1 MNVKQIIR
9 EQKNKLMW
17 ILLFSILLG
26 AIIVFQAYLIVEIIH
41 TIFLENQPF
50 ESVVTLLSLLFIL
63 LLGRALFIHFI
74 GSVSL
79 KLGFQAKKK
88 IRNRLLDHFSTK
100 SLTPTNEDQSGKKIG
115 LMLDTVDEIDPYFS
129 EYLPKVIQA
138 STIPII
144 LLGVIFYFNYP
155 SGLIILFTAP
165 FIPLFMAIIGMKT
178 RDKSEEQ
185 IEQMNAFSAQFLDTL
200 QGLKTLKLF
209 GKAKQSESK
218 IETST
223 LGFRNATMDVLK
235 VAFAS
240 AFMMELISMLSMGL
254 IALEVS
260 FRMIVFDSIT
270 FHTAFF
276 VLLLAPE
283 FYVLLKELSSA
294 FHSGRESLTAIKKI
308 NEEISTDAND
318 VSWGTQKLQTGSPSS
333 IQLNNVD
340 MQYPNDGFMLGPINL
355 HIDPYEKIALI
366 GESGSG
372 KTTLF
377 HLLAGLMEPQ
387 SGTIYLDGYSKADVD
402 SSSWFRQL
410 GYLSQDPYIFAGT
423 IAENI
428 SLGTD
433 KFVSD
438 QEIWRVLNQVKL
450 DTLVSTLEHGIHT
463 TIGEGGR
470 GLSGGEK
477 QRLALARI
485 LIKQP
490 SILLFDEPTT
500 GLDLK
505 TEKVIQNSLEQ
516 LTEKMTVITIAHR
529 IKTIQSSDR
538 IWIMEEGK
546 IVADGT
552 HKELEHSNEF
562 YQSLITPIR
571 KENME

>member
-1 MNVKQIIR
+1 MDIKKIIR
-9 EQKNKLMW
+9 EQKHKLMW
-17 ILLFSILLG
+17 ILLFSILLAG
-26 AIIVFQAYLIVEIIH
+26 IIVFQAFLIVEIIQS
-41 TIFLENQPF
+41 IFVENEPF
-50 ESVVTLLSLLFIL
+50 EAVITLLILLFIFL
-63 LLGRALFIHFI
+63 IARVLIIHLI

-79 KLGFQAKKK
+79 RLGFQAKKK
-88 IRNRLLDHFSTK
+88 IRSQLLNHFSTK
-100 SLTPTNEDQSGKKIG
+100 TITPTNEDQTGKKIS
-115 LMLDTVDEIDPYFS
+115 LMLDTVDEVDPYFS

-138 STIPII
+138 STIPITI
-144 LLGVIFYFNYP
+144 LVVIFFFNYP

-200 QGLKTLKLF
+200 QGLKTLKIF
-209 GKAKQSESK
+209 GKSRQSETK

-223 LGFRNATMDVLK
+223 LGFRDATMDVLK

-260 FRMIVFDSIT
+260 FRMIIFDTIT

-283 FYVLLKELSSA
+283 FYVFLKELSSA

-308 NEEISTDAND
+308 DEEISTESQD
-318 VSWGTQKLQTGSPSS
+318 VSWGNHKLQKDSPST
-333 IQLNNVD
+333 IKLDNVE
-340 MQYPNDGFMLGPINL
+340 MQYPNEGFSLGPINL

-377 HLLAGLMEPQ
+377 HLLAGLMEPKA
-387 SGTIYLDGYSKADVD
+387 GTIYLDGYAKSDVD
-402 SSSWFRQL
+402 SSSWFNQL
-410 GYLSQDPYIFAGT
+410 GYLSQNPYIFAGT

-428 SLGTD
+428 SLSTN
-433 KFVSD
+433 KRVND
-438 QEIWRVLNQVKL
+438 QDIWNALKQVEL
-450 DTLVSTLEHGIHT
+450 DSLVSTLENGIHT
-463 TIGEGGR
+463 TVGEGGR

-485 LIKQP
+485 LVKQP

-505 TEKVIQNSLEQ
+505 TEKVIQNTLEQ

-529 IKTIQSSDR
+529 VKTIQSSDR
-538 IWIMEEGK
+538 IWIMEDGK
-546 IVADGT
+546 IGADGT
-552 HKELEHSNEF
+552 HKELKHSNKF
-562 YQSLITPIR
+562 YQSLITSTR
-571 KENME
+571 KENIE

>member
-1 MNVKQIIR
+1 MDTKEIIR
-9 EQKNKLMW
+9 EQKHKLFW
-17 ILLFSILLG
+17 ILLFSILLAG
-26 AIIVFQAYLIVEIIH
+26 IIVFQAFLIVEIIQS
-41 TIFLENQPF
+41 IFVENKPF
-50 ESVVTLLSLLFIL
+50 EAVITLLILLFIFL
-63 LLGRALFIHFI
+63 IARAFIIHLI

-79 KLGFQAKKK
+79 RVGFQAKKK
-88 IRNRLLDHFSTK
+88 IRSQLLNHFSTK
-100 SLTPTNEDQSGKKIG
+100 TLTPTNEDQTGKKIS
-115 LMLDTVDEIDPYFS
+115 LMLDTVDEVDPYFS
-129 EYLPKVIQA
+129 EYLPKIIQA
-138 STIPII
+138 STIPVTI
-144 LLGVIFYFNYP
+144 LIVIFFFNYP
-155 SGLIILFTAP
+155 SGFIILFTAP

-185 IEQMNAFSAQFLDTL
+185 IEQMNAFSAQFLDTI
-200 QGLKTLKLF
+200 QGLKTLKIF
-209 GKAKQSESK
+209 GKSKQSETK

-223 LGFRNATMDVLK
+223 LGFRDATMDVLK

-260 FRMIVFDSIT
+260 FRMIIFETIT

-283 FYVLLKELSSA
+283 FYVFLKDLSST

-308 NEEISTDAND
+308 DEEISTETDN
-318 VSWGTQKLQTGSPSS
+318 VSWGDQKLQTDSPSS
-333 IQLNNVD
+333 IQLKNVE
-340 MQYPNDGFMLGPINL
+340 MQYPNEGFSLGPITL
-355 HIDPYEKIALI
+355 HINPYEKIALI

-377 HLLAGLMEPQ
+377 HLIAGLMEPK
-387 SGTIYLDGYSKADVD
+387 SGTIYLDGYSKSDVD
-402 SSSWFRQL
+402 STSWFRQL
-410 GYLSQDPYIFAGT
+410 GYLSQSPYIFAGT

-428 SLGTD
+428 SLSTN
-433 KFVSD
+433 KRVSD
-438 QEIWRVLNQVKL
+438 QVIWSVLKQVEL
-450 DTLVSTLEHGIHT
+450 DALVSTLENGIHT

-477 QRLALARI
+477 QRVALARI
-485 LIKQP
+485 LVKQP

-505 TEKVIQNSLEQ
+505 TEKVIQNTLSQ
-516 LTEKMTVITIAHR
+516 LTDKMTVITIAHR

-538 IWIMEEGK
+538 IWIMEKGK

-562 YQSLITPIR
+562 YQSLITPTR
-571 KENME
+571 KENIE